1 MDPEARQNLYKAL
14 QSLNPEYEGYSLD
27 DFMRAITSLSAWHKE
42 GRPLASEE
50 KSNEERV
57 HAMID
62 SGFSSAKANL
72 DKIWN
77 EVEQKRLEVLTER
90 EKLDKEQA
98 ELKAA

>member
-1 MDPEARQNLYKAL
+1 
-14 QSLNPEYEGYSLD
+14 
-27 DFMRAITSLSAWHKE
+27 
-42 GRPLASEE
+42 
-50 KSNEERV
+50 
-57 HAMID
+57 MID